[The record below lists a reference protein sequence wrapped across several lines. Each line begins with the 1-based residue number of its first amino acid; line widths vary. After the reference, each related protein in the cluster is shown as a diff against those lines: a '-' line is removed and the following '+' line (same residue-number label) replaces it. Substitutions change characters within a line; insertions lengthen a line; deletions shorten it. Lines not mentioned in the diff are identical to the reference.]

1 MSEKMI
7 SKDEILKMLLDINT
21 QLEALEVTLGASA
34 GQKADEQLKRG
45 TELLHKTQ
53 AIYDETGKLL
63 KMAAAKPV
71 HEGSIRQGKLT
82 PTLI

>member
-1 MSEKMI
+1 MPEKII

-21 QLEALEVTLGASA
+21 QLEALEVTLGTSAS
-34 GQKADEQLKRG
+34 QKADEQLKRG
-45 TELLHKTQ
+45 TELLHKSQ
-53 AIYDETGKLL
+53 AVYDEAGKL
-63 KMAAAKPV
+63 MERAAAKPV